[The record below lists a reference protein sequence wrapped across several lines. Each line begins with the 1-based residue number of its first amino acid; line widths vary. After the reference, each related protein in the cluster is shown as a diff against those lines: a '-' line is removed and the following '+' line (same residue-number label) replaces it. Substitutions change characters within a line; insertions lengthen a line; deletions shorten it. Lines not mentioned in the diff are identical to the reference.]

1 VNFLI
6 KQNLIKKTTFEALK
20 KAAIF
25 LPKDVKKALKDA
37 YARETNEIAKLHF
50 KALLKNIRMA
60 ERKGLPVCGDTGL
73 PLFYIKLGDD
83 VDIQAGFSSLEPI
96 LKEATRI
103 ATKEIPLRQKAVHPI
118 TRENP
123 GTNIGANIPQ
133 ITYKIVNG
141 DFLDLI
147 VVLKGGGAE
156 KGLYCI
162 RFHPFTKEYIKTIK
176 KTVLDAVIDGN
187 VGGLACP
194 PNIIGIGVG
203 GTFDLCTKLAREAAV
218 LRLVSERHRE
228 EIVANLEKELI
239 EIINSFGIG
248 FMGMGGSTSVL
259 DVHIEIAYCSSAQ
272 VPIAVNAQCAAARRT
287 VARIFNDGTVEW
299 RENPEWF

>member
-1 VNFLI
+1 MI
-6 KQNLIKKTTFEALK
+6 KNTAVEALK
-20 KAAIF
+20 RAAVV

-37 YARETNEIAKLHF
+37 YLRETKEIAKLHF
-50 KALLKNIRMA
+50 KALLENIGMA

-73 PLFYIKLGDD
+73 LLFYIKFGDD
-83 VDIQAGFSSLEPI
+83 VDVQGGLSSVEPI

-103 ATKEIPLRQKAVHPI
+103 ATKEIPLREKAVHPI

-123 GTNIGANIPQ
+123 GTNVGVNIPQ
-133 ITYKIVNG
+133 VTYKIMDGN
-141 DFLDLI
+141 FLDLI

-156 KGLYCI
+156 KGLYHMK
-162 RFHPFTKEYIKTIK
+162 FHPFTKEYIKTTK
-176 KTVLDAVIDGN
+176 KTVLDAVVDGN

-194 PNIIGIGVG
+194 PNIIGVGIG

-218 LRLVSERHRE
+218 LRVIGERHRE
-228 EIVANLEKELI
+228 DIVADLERELI
-239 EIINSFGIG
+239 EIINSMGIG
-248 FMGMGGSTSVL
+248 FMGMGGSTSIL

-272 VPIAVNAQCAAARRT
+272 VPIAVNAQCAAARRA